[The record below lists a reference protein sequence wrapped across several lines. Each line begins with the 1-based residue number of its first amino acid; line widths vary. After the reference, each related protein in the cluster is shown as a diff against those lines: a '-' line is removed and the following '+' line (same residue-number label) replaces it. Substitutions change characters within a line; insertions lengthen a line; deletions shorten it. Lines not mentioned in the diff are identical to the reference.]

1 MSAENDIRDLMNQ
14 YCYAID
20 CGDFKTLQR
29 LLQHAQWIAEGQ
41 TPGPEAANNVI
52 LYADGTPRTKHI
64 ITNISID
71 LDSGDATA
79 SAHSYVT
86 VYQATDDFPLQAIFV
101 GEYFDTFEKEGG
113 RWRFAVREIKRSLI
127 GDMSRH
133 LRIPSLTIPGA

>member
-1 MSAENDIRDLMNQ
+1 MSAQDDIRDLMNQ
-14 YCYAID
+14 YCFAID
-20 CGDFKTLQR
+20 SGDFKSMQR
-29 LLQHAQWIAEGQ
+29 LLQQARWIAEGH

-64 ITNISID
+64 ISNISID
-71 LDSGDATA
+71 LDSGGTTA

-101 GEYFDTFEKEGG
+101 GDYFDTFVQEAG
-113 RWRFAVREIKRSLI
+113 RWRFAVREIKHSLI

-133 LRIPSLTIPGA
+133 LRVPSLTIPGA

>member
-20 CGDFKTLQR
+20 SGDFKTLQR

-41 TPGPEAANNVI
+41 TPGPKR
-52 LYADGTPRTKHI
+52 LTMSFFTPTARHVPSTSSL
-64 ITNISID
+64 TSAST
-71 LDSGDATA
+71 DSGDATA

-101 GEYFDTFEKEGG
+101 GEYFDTFEKEGEG
-113 RWRFAVREIKRSLI
+113 GGLPCVKSNAR
-127 GDMSRH
+127 
-133 LRIPSLTIPGA
+133 